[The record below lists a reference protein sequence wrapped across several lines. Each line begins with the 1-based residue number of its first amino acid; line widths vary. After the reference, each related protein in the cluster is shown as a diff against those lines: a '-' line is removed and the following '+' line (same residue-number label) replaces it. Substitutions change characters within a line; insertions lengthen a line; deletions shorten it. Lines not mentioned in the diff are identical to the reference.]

1 MRIALVGATG
11 LVGSTMLS
19 ILADRKF
26 PVTEI
31 YPVASHKSKGR
42 VIRYDGAEYPVFS
55 IDEAIEQRPEIALL
69 SAGSEVSLLY
79 APKLA
84 SIGCHVIDNS
94 SAWRLHGGIKLIVPE
109 VNGNTLTGSDR
120 IIANPNCSTIQL
132 VMVLEP
138 LRRLFGIKR
147 VIVST
152 YQSVSGSGNKGVA
165 ELNSQR
171 RGSKAVSTY
180 PHPIDLNVV
189 PQVDSFT
196 ENGYTKEELKVIN
209 ESRKILDDQ
218 DLAIT
223 CTAVRVPV
231 TTCHSESVNIELL
244 RDFHLDD
251 VIMALNEF
259 PGVTVLDDTSNG
271 IYPLPLQAAGKDD
284 VFVGRIRRDQSHPNT
299 LNCWIVSDNLR
310 KGAALNAVQIAEQF
324 VETGVFP

>member
-1 MRIALVGATG
+1 
-11 LVGSTMLS
+11 MLS
-19 ILADRKF
+19 RLADRKF

-31 YPVASHKSKGR
+31 YPVASHKSKGK
-42 VIRYDGAEYPVFS
+42 VIQYDGVEYPVVS
-55 IDEAIEQRPEIALL
+55 IDEAIEQRPEMALL

-84 SIGCHVIDNS
+84 TIGCQVIDNS
-94 SAWRLHGGIKLIVPE
+94 SAWRLHGGIKLVVPE
-109 VNGNTLTGSDR
+109 VNGNTLTNSDR

-147 VIVST
+147 VVVST

-165 ELNSQR
+165 ELNGQR
-171 RGSKAVSTY
+171 RGSKVVSTY

-196 ENGYTKEELKVIN
+196 DDGYTKEELKVIN

-251 VIMALNEF
+251 VVMALNNF
-259 PGVTVLDDTSNG
+259 PGVTVLDDTSKG
-271 IYPLPLQAAGKDD
+271 IYPLPLQAAGKDE
-284 VFVGRIRRDQSHPNT
+284 VFVGRIRRDNSQPNT
-299 LNCWIVSDNLR
+299 INCWIVSDNLR
-310 KGAALNAVQIAEQF
+310 KGAALNTVQIAEQF
-324 VETGVFP
+324 LGTGIFP